1 MTSLTDTQVV
11 TASGG
16 LVELGYS
23 QIISSVTVNNGTA
36 GTGVEVI
43 APFAVVC
50 DGSPILV
57 EFFSPEVRPWAAAN
71 YEINISLFEDG
82 VEKIRSWGRNYNST
96 SSFDN
101 KPMQLQARLTP
112 SAGSHTYSVKS
123 YVTNTSPSTNTGFIG
138 AGTGTTGSAPAFL
151 RVSKIVQATQWP
163 AVTTGTIICT
173 SSTRPA
179 SPFVGQSIYETDTS
193 LSLTWSGSAWV
204 SPPLAFKPPSV
215 RCLATGTSQTLPTGA
230 LTAITFP
237 AEDYDT
243 DSMHSTS
250 SNTSRVTV
258 PYAGLYLVNNYI
270 TTGAA
275 GGNRYI
281 YILKNGAQW
290 MFKAAV
296 TDPTSSSSAGIVD
309 SICAIVP
316 CAANDYIESGIFHN
330 TGSAISVGTGS
341 WMSVSYFGK
350 YT

>member
-1 MTSLTDTQVV
+1 MTTLTDTQVI

-23 QIISSVTVNNGTA
+23 QIVADVPTTTTSTGTSATSVIPSMT
-36 GTGVEVI
+36 
-43 APFAVVC
+43 VVC
-50 DGSPILV
+50 DGGPVLIEFQSPRVDSGSASNIT
-57 EFFSPEVRPWAAAN
+57 
-71 YEINISLFEDG
+71 ISLLKDG
-82 VEKIRSWGRNYNST
+82 AEFVRSWGFINPGGT
-96 SSFDN
+96 SVPV
-101 KPMQLQARLTP
+101 KLTYRDTP
-112 SAGSHTYSVKS
+112 TAGSHTYEVRAYRGGSNNGTI
-123 YVTNTSPSTNTGFIG
+123 YAGNT
-138 AGTGTTGSAPAFL
+138 TTGSSPAFL

-179 SPFVGQSIYETDTS
+179 SPFAGQSIYETDTS

>member
-1 MTSLTDTQVV
+1 MTTLTDTQVI

-23 QIISSVTVNNGTA
+23 QITSNVAISSSSVASPTTVISPITI
-36 GTGVEVI
+36 VS
-43 APFAVVC
+43 

-57 EFFSPEVRPWAAAN
+57 EFFAPYVTVGTTAGA
-71 YEINISLFEDG
+71 YTLLNITIDG
-82 VEKIRSWGRNYNST
+82 TTSGRWGTFTYSATNNNDGGSNPVYLSR
-96 SSFDN
+96 
-101 KPMQLQARLTP
+101 RLTLA
-112 SAGSHTYSVKS
+112 AGSHTIGVVGWYSVGS
-123 YVTNTSPSTNTGFIG
+123 GNVG
-138 AGTGTTGSAPAFL
+138 AGPASTADSTVPAFL